1 MLKFLIFCYTDYNS
15 SFTVFSI
22 FGICSYFL
30 CKGGGCVIL
39 ELRTGSHFFRSK
51 IRWQPLFHCDPK
63 IAKIKLKRI
72 LPSQT
77 FDIFRLSKVLR
88 QSEKSPTILKCILY
102 FNLASLKESSLC
114 HKLKFSNSYM
124 SAT

>member
-30 CKGGGCVIL
+30 CKGGGVCYFRA
-39 ELRTGSHFFRSK
+39 EDRQSFFRSK

-63 IAKIKLKRI
+63 IAKKKLKRI

-102 FNLASLKESSLC
+102 FNLASLKELSLC